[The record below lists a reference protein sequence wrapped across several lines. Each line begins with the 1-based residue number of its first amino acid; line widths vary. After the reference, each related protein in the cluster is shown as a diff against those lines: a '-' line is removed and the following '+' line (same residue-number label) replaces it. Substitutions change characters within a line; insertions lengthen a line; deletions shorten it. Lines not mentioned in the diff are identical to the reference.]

1 VARSSHL
8 GVRDGG
14 RQDHRAAA
22 TGRTPSSEA
31 PPVGA
36 AVIASSGKSVSAWQV
51 VGNLV
56 TWRSLMP
63 RALDLF
69 CGAGG
74 SSVGARAAGFEI
86 AGAVDMWPVATDT
99 FRANFPLAH
108 VVTARLESIPL
119 RAFKRRVGEIDLLLA
134 SPECTS
140 HTCAKGSAPRSEASR
155 RTALHVVAYAQA
167 FRPRWLVLENVVHM
181 RPWSRYQTLMSRL
194 RELGY
199 HLSEQVLEAS
209 DFGVPQ
215 SRRRLFIVGDLKRP
229 PRLVLSKRSG
239 RKPTAKSILDS
250 SGTWRTSLLFKPTR
264 AVETL
269 KRADR
274 ALAALGPNS
283 EFLLVYYGTDG
294 AGGWQPLDR
303 PLRTITTVDRFAL
316 VERSGS
322 AWTMRMLQVP
332 ELKRGMGLGDDFV
345 LPCGTRR
352 ERIHL
357 LGNGVCPPVME
368 TVIKTLTGE

>member
-1 VARSSHL
+1 ML
-8 GVRDGG
+8 
-14 RQDHRAAA
+14 
-22 TGRTPSSEA
+22 
-31 PPVGA
+31 
-36 AVIASSGKSVSAWQV
+36 
-51 VGNLV
+51 
-56 TWRSLMP
+56 

-74 SSVGARAAGFEI
+74 SSAGARAAGFEI
-86 AGAVDMWPVATDT
+86 AGGLDMWPLATDT

-108 VVTARLESIPL
+108 VVTARLERVPL
-119 RAFKRRVGEIDLLLA
+119 TTLRRRVGDVDLLLA

-155 RTALHVVAYAQA
+155 ATALHIVAYAKK

-181 RPWSRYQTLMSRL
+181 RPWSRYGTLMAHL

-199 HLSEQVLEAS
+199 HLSEHVLEAS

-229 PRLVLSKRSG
+229 PRLVLPKQSG
-239 RKPTAKSILDS
+239 RKPTARSILDS
-250 SGTWRTSLLFKPTR
+250 SGTWRTSLLYKPRR

-269 KRADR
+269 KRAHR
-274 ALAALGPNS
+274 ALEVLGPNTS
-283 EFLLVYYGTDG
+283 FLLVYYGTDG
-294 AGGWQPLDR
+294 AGGWQPLNR

-316 VERSGS
+316 VEQSRHE
-322 AWTMRMLQVP
+322 WTMRMLQVP
-332 ELKRGMGLGDDFV
+332 ELKRGMGFRDEFI

-368 TVIKTLTGE
+368 TVIRALTAD